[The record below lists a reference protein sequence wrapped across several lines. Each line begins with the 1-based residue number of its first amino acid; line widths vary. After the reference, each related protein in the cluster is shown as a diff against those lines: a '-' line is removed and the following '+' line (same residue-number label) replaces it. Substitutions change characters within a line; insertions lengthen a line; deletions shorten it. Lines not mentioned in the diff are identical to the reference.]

1 MIANKSWLLLICSF
15 LFLSNIKAQDRIIIW
30 EENFDGSEL
39 DESTWNFELGD
50 GCPDICGWGNNERQ
64 IYTKTNHQV
73 KDGYLM
79 IRADLNDSVYTS
91 TRITTKDK
99 YEFRYGYIEARIKLP
114 LGKGL
119 WPAFWMLGSNRDEVG
134 WPRCGE
140 IDIMEYVGK
149 EPGMFFTTLHTSDSH
164 GNSKNTRKDKY
175 EGIEKGF
182 HIYAAN
188 WTADKIEFFIDGELF
203 YTFSPEKKSEE
214 IWPFDQP
221 FYVLLNLAIGGGFG
235 GPEVDDSIFP
245 QEFVIDYIRV
255 YKN

>member
-1 MIANKSWLLLICSF
+1 MITKKRWLSLFCSVLLLSS
-15 LFLSNIKAQDRIIIW
+15 LEAQDRILIW
-30 EENFDGSEL
+30 EEDFSGTEL

-73 KDGYLM
+73 KDGHLM

-149 EPGMFFTTLHTSDSH
+149 EPGMFFTTLPTPDSH
-164 GNSKNTRKDKY
+164 GNSKNTRKDKF

-182 HIYAAN
+182 HTYAAN

-203 YTFSPEKKSEE
+203 YSFAPEEKSEE

-221 FYVLLNLAIGGGFG
+221 FYIILNLAIGGAFG
-235 GPEVDDSIFP
+235 GPDVDDSIFP

>member
-1 MIANKSWLLLICSF
+1 M
-15 LFLSNIKAQDRIIIW
+15 
-30 EENFDGSEL
+30 
-39 DESTWNFELGD
+39 
-50 GCPDICGWGNNERQ
+50 
-64 IYTKTNHQV
+64 
-73 KDGYLM
+73 
-79 IRADLNDSVYTS
+79 
-91 TRITTKDK
+91 
-99 YEFRYGYIEARIKLP
+99 
-114 LGKGL
+114 

-149 EPGMFFTTLHTSDSH
+149 EPGMFFTTLHTLDSH
-164 GNSKNTRKDKY
+164 GNSKNTRKDKF

-188 WTADKIEFFIDGELF
+188 WTEEKIEFFIDGEVF
-203 YTFSPEKKSEE
+203 YSFAPEVKTEE

-221 FYVLLNLAIGGGFG
+221 FYILLNLAIGGGFG